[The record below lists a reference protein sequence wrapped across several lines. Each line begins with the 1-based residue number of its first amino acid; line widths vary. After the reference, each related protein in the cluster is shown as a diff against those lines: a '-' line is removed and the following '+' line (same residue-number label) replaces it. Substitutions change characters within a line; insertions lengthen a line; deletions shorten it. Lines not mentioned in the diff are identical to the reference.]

1 MLEREAVRWLQLIY
15 EVPGEPSQK
24 CVGMAKI
31 IKPRFICFTKLC
43 LFASIFQGG
52 GETFS
57 AASSRNY

>member
-31 IKPRFICFTKLC
+31 TKLC

-57 AASSRNY
+57 AASSRNYCDGW